1 LGEPGVERRDRDR
14 RHRDQVTRRGRAWPV
29 LATAAVALG
38 GCGGSKGGAPP
49 ATAGPSSTAAGSP
62 PVASCVGLTPDR
74 VARLAGLGSVNAR
87 PVVSPPGSRQRCG
100 TIFFDDAG
108 GLVLQVRAATGDVAD
123 LKKAA
128 ELAVSAGGATPERLR
143 PLQGLGRGAFMSG
156 RRLIGFHRAG
166 QVVTVETGYTSAG
179 QLALDARRLTTLAR
193 AAAAGTR

>member
-1 LGEPGVERRDRDR
+1 M
-14 RHRDQVTRRGRAWPV
+14 
-29 LATAAVALG
+29 LAIAAVALG
-38 GCGGSKGGAPP
+38 GCAGSKGAAPT
-49 ATAGPSSTAAGSP
+49 ATAARSSTAAGGP

-87 PVVSPPGSRQRCG
+87 SIVAPPGSRQHCG

-108 GLVLQVRAATGDVAD
+108 GLVLQVRAVTGDAAD

-128 ELAVSAGGATPERLR
+128 ELAVTAGGATPERLR
-143 PLQGLGRGAFMSG
+143 TLDGLGRGAFMSG
-156 RRLIGFHRAG
+156 RRLIGFRRAG

-179 QLALDARRLTTLAR
+179 RLALDVRRLTTLAR